1 MTFVLDA
8 TVFFSEWRGEGGLL
22 TTPAVVE
29 ELRDS
34 RSRFRYEV
42 FVTEGLEIKTPSQ
55 TSIDRIGAAM
65 IATGDATVLSPT
77 DIELLALSL
86 EERATL
92 VTDDFAIQNVA
103 HALGIP
109 TLPVQQRPATRRSW
123 RYRCRGCGR
132 YFRSPGTCPVC
143 GSEMKRT
150 IK

>member
-8 TVFFSEWRGEGGLL
+8 TVFFSEWRGVGGLL
-22 TTPAVVE
+22 TTPAVVD

-34 RSRFRYEV
+34 RSRLRYEV
-42 FVTEGLEIKTPSQ
+42 LVAEGLKIKAPSLA
-55 TSIDRIGAAM
+55 SIEQIRATITQ
-65 IATGDATVLSPT
+65 TGDVLVLSPT
-77 DIELLALSL
+77 DIELPALSI
-86 EERATL
+86 EEKATL

-103 HALGIP
+103 HALNIP
-109 TLPVQQRPATRRSW
+109 TISIQQRKATRRTW

-132 YFRSPGTCPVC
+132 YFGTPGTCPVC